1 MLIPI
6 YPLDSLVHLVTNS
19 GKGFT
24 KWKLKQGHIHKQQ
37 MHRWGHGSVTPQPFR
52 KLWHRPTNGGLTTE
66 KKTTDQPTTIQ
77 TIYWYVCSLE
87 CYTYNKTRTRIFT
100 QIHTHNWGIMGLKKK
115 VTEENISFIS
125 TFNNFRVCLPEK
137 EHSYINKNIQE
148 QFHCNLIFVYMV
160 SHDLCLCQHL
170 PTNCAHI

>member
-1 MLIPI
+1 MTQANQRRA
-6 YPLDSLVHLVTNS
+6 DN
-19 GKGFT
+19 
-24 KWKLKQGHIHKQQ
+24 
-37 MHRWGHGSVTPQPFR
+37 R
-52 KLWHRPTNGGLTTE
+52 N
-66 KKTTDQPTTIQ
+66 KTTDEPTTIQ

-160 SHDLCLCQHL
+160 SHDLCSVNISLLHIVRTSRSVMFHYTLRHL
-170 PTNCAHI
+170 RTDLVRCTYYTRHNHSTDWVHSSQSSSTRHHYSFAYI